1 MKTLIESVSKAVT
14 LWYLKTDMQGFDYQ
28 ALLAAGPLVA
38 SRAQYVLTEVWWN
51 RYQSYAGQENDF
63 CLHQS
68 GAPASRRRFVVSSDV
83 LAPDRPR
90 PPRVADGRSAPR
102 PRRRRDKPDDPRR
115 GRGGAT
121 IKDDP
126 RRGRD
131 SSTDDPRRDGG
142 GAASRRRTIRAAAA
156 ATPR

>member
-102 PRRRRDKPDDPRR
+102 PRRRRDKGRSAPRRRRGSPEDDP
-115 GRGGAT
+115 A
-121 IKDDP
+121 P
-126 RRGRD
+126 RAGTR
-131 SSTDDPRRDGG
+131 S
-142 GAASRRRTIRAAAA
+142 
-156 ATPR
+156 